1 MDENQTVEQTTEQ
14 TAEEQ
19 STAPA
24 ANLSLQDLLLVA
36 QTIQVVAQRGVFR
49 AEEMSNIGALYDRII
64 AFLTASGALKPAEE
78 ATTEDQEDGT
88 APATDTQGE

>member
-1 MDENQTVEQTTEQ
+1 M
-14 TAEEQ
+14 
-19 STAPA
+19 
-24 ANLSLQDLLLVA
+24 LVA

-78 ATTEDQEDGT
+78 ATTEGQEDSA

>member
-1 MDENQTVEQTTEQ
+1 MDENQTVEQTAEQ
-14 TAEEQ
+14 PV
-19 STAPA
+19 APA
-24 ANLSLQDLLLVA
+24 ANLSIQDLLLVA

-78 ATTEDQEDGT
+78 ATAEGQEDGT
-88 APATDTQGE
+88 VATDAQGE